1 MGVAILIRWVGAMNK
16 EDVDAVDILCKEVL
30 KYIDRAV
37 KEKTA
42 SDRTY
47 KTVIKRVVKNGYV
60 ITDQAGQER
69 IVPCGIP
76 NIELR
81 PMQSVY
87 VKEPMG
93 KLNELHICNV
103 IENTNNSTRRNRI
116 RQF

>member
-1 MGVAILIRWVGAMNK
+1 MDLGK
-16 EDVDAVDILCKEVL
+16 ELL
-30 KYIDRAV
+30 KTIQIMINRTLKNYKA
-37 KEKTA
+37 
-42 SDRTY
+42 DRTY

-69 IVPCGIP
+69 TVPCGIP

-93 KLNELHICNV
+93 KLHICSV
-103 IENTNNSTRRNRI
+103 AGNTNNSARRNRS
-116 RQF
+116 R

>member
-1 MGVAILIRWVGAMNK
+1 MNK

-76 NIELR
+76 NIELK

>member
-1 MGVAILIRWVGAMNK
+1 MNK

-60 ITDQAGQER
+60 ITDQAG
-69 IVPCGIP
+69 
-76 NIELR
+76 
-81 PMQSVY
+81 
-87 VKEPMG
+87 K
-93 KLNELHICNV
+93 
-103 IENTNNSTRRNRI
+103 NSSLWYSKY
-116 RQF
+116 